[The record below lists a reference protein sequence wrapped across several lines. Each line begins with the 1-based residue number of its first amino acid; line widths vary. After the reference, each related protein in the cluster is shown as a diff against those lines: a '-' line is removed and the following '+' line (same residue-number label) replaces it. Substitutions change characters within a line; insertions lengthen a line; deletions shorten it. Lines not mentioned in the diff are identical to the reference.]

1 LGIVSRQLLRGKR
14 LAGAIL
20 AHCLSLLSIALSVG
34 VWIWISSVVHNL
46 YSLGEWDYRFPLCFQ
61 LARFQGAMAF
71 VSILI
76 AVLAI
81 LREPR
86 RVWAIVAL
94 IFGFL
99 LALGSAML
107 RGGFTPLLF

>member
-14 LAGAIL
+14 LVGAIL

-46 YSLGEWDYRFPLCFQ
+46 YSLGVWKYRSPLCFQ
-61 LARFQGAMAF
+61 LAQFQGTMAI

-76 AVLAI
+76 GVLAI
-81 LREPR
+81 LREPKP
-86 RVWAIVAL
+86 VWGIVAL
-94 IFGFL
+94 VFGFL
-99 LALGSAML
+99 LMLGSAM
-107 RGGFTPLLF
+107 